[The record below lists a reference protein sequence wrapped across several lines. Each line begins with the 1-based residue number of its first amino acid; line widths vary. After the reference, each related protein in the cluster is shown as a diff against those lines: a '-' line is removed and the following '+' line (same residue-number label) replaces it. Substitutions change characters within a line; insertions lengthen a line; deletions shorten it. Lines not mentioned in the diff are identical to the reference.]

1 MGHAVLGAVIAAARW
16 DAANRAPV
24 LLWLAALALALGL
37 AWHFDIGR
45 GAHDTGR
52 RRIQAGWLGL
62 GLAWSLGAVLLLPQ
76 TTPGQ
81 FGALALALGVLAGGS
96 FVIGTVDLIAL
107 ALRLRGPGL
116 QAASAGLAAAP
127 DPRQPLTALMQALPQ
142 GYWFIDTQ
150 GRCTDANPALCV
162 LLGRQREAI
171 LGRHAIDFCD
181 GDDAARQRVAERARA
196 EGGTG
201 TYEITVTRPDGT
213 RVHCLNTATP
223 LSDPQGRPLG
233 TVGLWTDITGQR
245 QAEAS
250 LRVYERLINAVT
262 EVVSVVD
269 EQQRYHLVNDEWCL
283 RTGIAREQVIG
294 RTWANFLPTV
304 TPHDRARALRE
315 CLELRQPRVVR
326 GSLAMPGQVDRLF
339 ETHYYPFADEQA
351 GARRVVLVSRDVTV
365 EERALQLARASD
377 EKQRALL
384 EAFPGFIARM
394 DAHFVLTYVNRRL
407 ADRLGMPQEDI
418 VGKTPWDACGQ
429 PVANWLR
436 PMLERSLAGE
446 SVSYERQIEADEAGG
461 LSVQITHALGA
472 DPLSGEPVIYAFG
485 FDISAHKRAERELTA
500 TSEQLQVRTLELQ
513 TTLDSMAQG
522 IISEDAQRQVR
533 FCNQRALELLDM
545 PPDVLHAGA
554 NGRELFSF
562 QLQRG
567 EIRPDGSVVDV
578 EARSVLTVTSIDG
591 TPIDYVRR
599 TPAGRMLE
607 VRVRPVPG
615 GGFVRTY
622 SDVTDY
628 TQTQLALR
636 SSEAEMRA
644 LLAAF
649 PGYIAAI
656 DQNFIYTYCND
667 RLAARLGRE
676 PAQIIGRHGRGVL
689 GDARFRVNE
698 AAVEQARAG
707 TPVTAERHYPATPG
721 HDPMDLEVTHVAGPA
736 QADGRQICYVFGI
749 DVTAR
754 KHAESQLIAARVQ
767 AEQANRAKSA
777 FLANMSHE
785 IRTPM
790 NAILGLNHLMRR
802 AGATPEQSDRLAQI
816 DTAGQ
821 HLMSIINNVLDLSK
835 IEAGGVTLEIATFD
849 VAAVLENVASLVGE
863 SARAKGLAVEV
874 ARPPAPA
881 RVSGDPTRLRQALL
895 NYAANAVKFTDSGK
909 ITLRAD
915 VQQDSTDWLLV
926 RFSVSDTGVGI
937 APENQSRIF
946 DTFEQADASTS
957 RKHGGTGLGLAITR
971 RLAQLMG
978 GDVGV
983 DSSPGV
989 GSRFWFTA
997 RLLRGQGSAAGAPS
1011 VDAIDAERQ
1020 LRSHHGGTRV
1030 LVVEDNE
1037 VNRVIVREMLVGLG
1051 LTVDTAADGRDALI
1065 LARTRRYSLVLMDL
1079 QMPEIDGLEA
1089 TRRMRGLPGWATIP
1103 IVALTANVFDEDRR
1117 ACEAAGMNDFLS
1129 KPIDARA
1136 LHACTL
1142 KWLEGS
1148 QADSTPPIEAAAA
1161 ARPISPTTATSQAV
1175 LEKLAGLA
1183 HVDLDHGLSVMGGD
1197 ADKYLGL
1204 LASMIG
1210 LHGGDMTRLTALL
1223 DDDERDASR
1232 QLTHSLYG
1240 AAGMLG
1246 LPGIAQKVLSLQGA
1260 LRLGPPNG
1268 ERRREIQALMAGIDR
1283 EFAAIAAELAQPGIP
1298 GLTATRAP
1306 R

>member
-1 MGHAVLGAVIAAARW
+1 MGHAVLGAVLAAARW
-16 DAANRAPV
+16 DAPDRTPV
-24 LLWLAALALALGL
+24 LVWLAALALALGL
-37 AWHFDIGR
+37 AWQFGIGR
-45 GAHDTGR
+45 RADHSAP

-62 GLAWSLGAVLLLPQ
+62 GLAWSLGAALLLPQ
-76 TTPGQ
+76 ATAGQ
-81 FGALALALGVLAGGS
+81 FGALALALALLAGGS
-96 FVIGTVDLIAL
+96 FVIGTVDLVAL

-116 QAASAGLAAAP
+116 PAAGAGHPAAP
-127 DPRQPLTALMQALPQ
+127 DPHRTLAALLQALPQ
-142 GYWFIDTQ
+142 GYWLIDSQ
-150 GRCTDANPALCV
+150 GRCTDANPALCA
-162 LLGRQREAI
+162 LLGQPREAI
-171 LGRHAIDFCD
+171 LGRNAVDFCD
-181 GDDAARQRVAERARA
+181 GDDAMRRTVAQGARA
-196 EGGTG
+196 AGATD
-201 TYEITVTRPDGT
+201 TYEITVARPDGT
-213 RVHCLNTATP
+213 RVHCLNTATL
-223 LSDPQGRPLG
+223 LSDPQGRTLG
-233 TVGLWTDITGQR
+233 AVGLWTDITGQR

-250 LRVYERLINAVT
+250 LRVYERLVNALT

-294 RTWANFLPTV
+294 RTWASFLPTV
-304 TPHDRARALRE
+304 QPHDRIRALRE

-394 DAHFVLTYVNRRL
+394 DADFVLTYVNRRL
-407 ADRLGMPQEDI
+407 AARLGMPLDHI
-418 VGKTPWDACGQ
+418 VGKTPWEACGQ
-429 PVANWLR
+429 PMANWLR
-436 PMLERSLAGE
+436 PMLERTLAGE
-446 SVSYERQIEADEAGG
+446 SVSYEHQIEADEAGS

-500 TSEQLQVRTLELQ
+500 TSEQLQVRTQELQ

-522 IISEDAQRQVR
+522 IVSEDAQRQVR
-533 FCNQRALELLDM
+533 FCNQRALDLLDM
-545 PPDVLHAGA
+545 PPEVLHAGA
-554 NGRELFSF
+554 NGRDLFRY

-578 EARSVLTVTSIDG
+578 QARSVLTVANIDG
-591 TPIDYVRR
+591 SPVDYVRR

-656 DQNFIYTYCND
+656 DQDFIYTYCND
-667 RLAARLGRE
+667 RLAARLARE
-676 PAQIIGRHGRGVL
+676 PAQIIGRHGRDVV
-689 GDARFRVNE
+689 GDALFRVNQ
-698 AAVEQARAG
+698 AAVDQARAG
-707 TPVTAERHYPATPG
+707 TPVSAERHYPASPG
-721 HDPMDLEVTHVAGPA
+721 YDAIDMEVTHVAGPA
-736 QADGRQICYVFGI
+736 QPDGRQICYVFGI

-754 KHAESQLIAARVQ
+754 KQAESQLIAARVQ

-802 AGATPEQSDRLAQI
+802 AGATPQQSERLAQI

-821 HLMSIINNVLDLSK
+821 HLMSIINDVLDLSK

-849 VAAVLENVASLVGE
+849 VAAVLENVASLIAE
-863 SARAKGLAVEV
+863 SARSKGLAVEV
-874 ARPPAPA
+874 AGPSAPA

-895 NYAANAVKFTDSGK
+895 NYAANAVKFTDRGK

-915 VQQDSTDWLLV
+915 VQHDGADWLLL
-926 RFSVSDTGVGI
+926 RFSVSDTGAGI

-997 RLLRGQGSAAGAPS
+997 RVLRA
-1011 VDAIDAERQ
+1011 
-1020 LRSHHGGTRV
+1020 
-1030 LVVEDNE
+1030 
-1037 VNRVIVREMLVGLG
+1037 
-1051 LTVDTAADGRDALI
+1051 
-1065 LARTRRYSLVLMDL
+1065 
-1079 QMPEIDGLEA
+1079 
-1089 TRRMRGLPGWATIP
+1089 
-1103 IVALTANVFDEDRR
+1103 
-1117 ACEAAGMNDFLS
+1117 
-1129 KPIDARA
+1129 
-1136 LHACTL
+1136 
-1142 KWLEGS
+1142 
-1148 QADSTPPIEAAAA
+1148 
-1161 ARPISPTTATSQAV
+1161 
-1175 LEKLAGLA
+1175 
-1183 HVDLDHGLSVMGGD
+1183 
-1197 ADKYLGL
+1197 
-1204 LASMIG
+1204 
-1210 LHGGDMTRLTALL
+1210 
-1223 DDDERDASR
+1223 
-1232 QLTHSLYG
+1232 
-1240 AAGMLG
+1240 
-1246 LPGIAQKVLSLQGA
+1246 QGA
-1260 LRLGPPNG
+1260 ILDP
-1268 ERRREIQALMAGIDR
+1268 A
-1283 EFAAIAAELAQPGIP
+1283 
-1298 GLTATRAP
+1298 
-1306 R
+1306 